1 MLSTLRLTGTV
12 ASRGFAEGPLVP
24 LAVVHVRSREADDAH
39 KELGTLRAAI
49 ERALLAIEKLDTVKV
64 ALDVFWGAVFGLGP
78 TRHEN
83 YRTIEESMDSLG
95 IPESDVL
102 GE

>member
-1 MLSTLRLTGTV
+1 MTTNS
-12 ASRGFAEGPLVP
+12 AS
-24 LAVVHVRSREADDAH
+24 
-39 KELGTLRAAI
+39 AI
-49 ERALLAIEKLDTVKV
+49 TAALLEIEKLDTVKK
-64 ALDVFWGAVFGLGP
+64 ALDIFWGAVFGLGP

-83 YRTIEESMDSLG
+83 YRSIEQAIDSLA

>member
-1 MLSTLRLTGTV
+1 V
-12 ASRGFAEGPLVP
+12 
-24 LAVVHVRSREADDAH
+24 
-39 KELGTLRAAI
+39 
-49 ERALLAIEKLDTVKV
+49 ALLEIEKLDTVKE
-64 ALDVFWGAVFGLGP
+64 ALDVFWGAVCGLGP

-83 YRTIEESMDSLG
+83 YRSIEEAIDSLN